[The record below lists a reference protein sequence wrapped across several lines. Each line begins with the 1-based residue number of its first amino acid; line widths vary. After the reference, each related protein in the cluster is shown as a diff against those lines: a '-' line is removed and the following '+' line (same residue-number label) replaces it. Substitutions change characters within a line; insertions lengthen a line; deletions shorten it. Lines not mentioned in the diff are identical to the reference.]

1 MPRAMRRPST
11 PTFSEIEIPGHAS
24 GEIVYD
30 TAFVARTLDRVM
42 AGRLQDLE
50 TLRNIAAGSPG
61 QDGDAL
67 HRQLLLLARS
77 AREAFDTLQQSREIL
92 VGLHRDATGGE
103 VVASVDG
110 STSLPNRQAFSTH
123 LCQVLKRLEPARPL
137 SLLVI
142 EIGALQ
148 ILANEMGSAVAN
160 RILKR
165 FATILRRTVKRSDI
179 VARISPQHF
188 AVVFEDILPEKA
200 VNIALRIHQTIE
212 AKLSPKGDR
221 VAGVLSMTMGVA
233 STSGPGLTAEQLL
246 QKAHDAVTQ
255 ARKEGRPAIHV
266 A

>member
-1 MPRAMRRPST
+1 MPGTMRRPST
-11 PTFSEIEIPGHAS
+11 PTFSDIEIPGHAG
-24 GEIVYD
+24 GEVIYD
-30 TAFVARTLDRVM
+30 TAFVARTLDRLM

-50 TLRNIAAGSPG
+50 TLRGIATSMPG

-92 VGLHRDATGGE
+92 VGLHRQASGGE

-110 STSLPNRQAFSTH
+110 RTSLPNRQAFATH
-123 LCQVLKRLEPARPL
+123 LCEVLKRLEPAHTL
-137 SLLVI
+137 SLVVI

-148 ILANEMGSAVAN
+148 FLASEMGPAVVN

-188 AVVFEDILPEKA
+188 AVIFENILPEKA
-200 VNIALRIHQTIE
+200 VSIALRIHEAIE

-221 VAGVLSMTMGVA
+221 MAGMLSITMGVA
-233 STSGPGLTAEQLL
+233 TTSGPGLTAEQLL